1 MLMTP
6 TAIETSAQPCR
17 HFAAAHYVRGLIVGM
32 LAAIG
37 VAALLLAGE
46 HARRRED
53 QRRID
58 QHLRHDLA
66 AIRAGQAG
74 DILVYEPE
82 LLEMIAADPQAM
94 ANATTIVFSSAD
106 FVDARFAAVANLK
119 LLQNVAINR
128 SKNADQLLAQM
139 QGMESVEKLY
149 IEQSPVST
157 EGLAALATL
166 PNLKHLRFEQPLSA
180 EQAEL
185 LRKSLP
191 AVNLR
196 LLHVVAEEPSF

>member
-1 MLMTP
+1 MTP
-6 TAIETSAQPCR
+6 ATVESRAHCCHYSTAACYAR
-17 HFAAAHYVRGLIVGM
+17 RLFMGL

-53 QRRID
+53 HRRID
-58 QHLRHDLA
+58 QHLRNDLA
-66 AIRAGQAG
+66 AIRAGLAG

-106 FVDARFAAVANLK
+106 FADSRFAAVTNLK

-128 SKNADQLLAQM
+128 SRNADEVLTHM
-139 QGMESVEKLY
+139 QGMESDEKLY
-149 IEQSPVST
+149 IEQSPVT
-157 EGLAALATL
+157 MRGLKALATL
-166 PNLKHLRFEQPLSA
+166 PNLKHVRFEQPLTA
-180 EQAEL
+180 RQADFL
-185 LRKSLP
+185 KKMLP
-191 AVNLR
+191 RVNVRR
-196 LLHVVAEEPSF
+196 LHAVAEEPSF